1 MKKKILSLSFIILVI
16 FAIISPVN
24 AISYGE
30 ADESVN
36 QTGKY
41 DSVRLIAGNRVTSNA
56 DIDGISFVA
65 GNDVSVN
72 GRTTYGFYAG
82 NSVTINEAVEKD
94 LFVAGNSVT
103 IGNDAVIGRDIFI
116 AASNILVSSNVA
128 RNLFA
133 GGSTV
138 NISGITINGD
148 AHIEAERIIMD
159 ESTVIKGKLTYEEG
173 ATVTGLESAT
183 IGSIKTTKIATNDN
197 VIKYNPVNYFY
208 SFVISIISSFI
219 VLAILFYLLPK
230 TKDKLLNT
238 KLDASNIGMSIA
250 IGILTVIVLPIIAI
264 IALLTG
270 ILTPLALIAL
280 CVFIIACYLSTLFA
294 SFIIGNLINT
304 KLFKNNSIYLSILI
318 GLILIKLIG
327 LIPVLGFIISI
338 LLFLYGLG
346 LIALG
351 IIKVKDEK

>member
-1 MKKKILSLSFIILVI
+1 
-16 FAIISPVN
+16 
-24 AISYGE
+24 
-30 ADESVN
+30 
-36 QTGKY
+36 
-41 DSVRLIAGNRVTSNA
+41 
-56 DIDGISFVA
+56 
-65 GNDVSVN
+65 
-72 GRTTYGFYAG
+72 
-82 NSVTINEAVEKD
+82 
-94 LFVAGNSVT
+94 
-103 IGNDAVIGRDIFI
+103 
-116 AASNILVSSNVA
+116 
-128 RNLFA
+128 
-133 GGSTV
+133 
-138 NISGITINGD
+138 
-148 AHIEAERIIMD
+148 
-159 ESTVIKGKLTYEEG
+159 
-173 ATVTGLESAT
+173 
-183 IGSIKTTKIATNDN
+183 
-197 VIKYNPVNYFY
+197 
-208 SFVISIISSFI
+208 
-219 VLAILFYLLPK
+219 
-230 TKDKLLNT
+230 
-238 KLDASNIGMSIA
+238 MSIA